1 MEIPLQIAFHGV
13 DTSAAVE
20 TRIREKVA
28 KLEHFF
34 DRITGCRVTVE
45 RIHRA
50 TNNLSTKDQP
60 FHVSVV
66 LEVPGAELVAGR
78 DPKDPVSQ
86 KGHQDVNAAIADTF
100 AAIGRQL
107 KSYAERRRSKRI
119 SEKRAEKLINPEL
132 ELKII

>member
-1 MEIPLQIAFHGV
+1 MQVPLHIAFHGV

-34 DRITGCRVTVE
+34 DRITGCRVIVG
-45 RIHRA
+45 RIHKA
-50 TNNLSTKDQP
+50 TSTLSTKDQP

-78 DPKDPVSQ
+78 DPKDA
-86 KGHQDVNAAIADTF
+86 KGHQDINAALADSF
-100 AAIGRQL
+100 SAVERQL
-107 KSYAERRRSKRI
+107 KSYADRRK
-119 SEKRAEKLINPEL
+119 EKRVQTH
-132 ELKII
+132 